1 MENTNTSAKV
11 TKTAKALNITA
22 IVLCVILLPILVFN
36 CILLVKGMINADEV
50 PSVGKYIPLIVES
63 PSMEETI
70 MTGDLIISKKV
81 AEDEVKV
88 GDVITFFD
96 PATNGQSVVTHRIIE
111 AVYEDGVFMG
121 YKTQGDNN
129 ETPELDLVVYD
140 DIIGVWTETRIP
152 TLGSILL
159 FTQKPLGLIICIF
172 IPIACF
178 VAVELLTRYKKDKAS
193 KNDIDALRAELEA
206 LKKEKEN
213 IDNK

>member
-1 MENTNTSAKV
+1 ME
-11 TKTAKALNITA
+11 
-22 IVLCVILLPILVFN
+22 
-36 CILLVKGMINADEV
+36 D
-50 PSVGKYIPLIVES
+50 
-63 PSMEETI
+63 TI

-96 PATNGQSVVTHRIIE
+96 PATDGKSVVTHRIIE
-111 AVYEDGVFMG
+111 AVYDEKDPAKFLG

-129 ETPELDLVVYD
+129 ETPELDLVEYK

-152 TLGSILL
+152 LLGSILL

-178 VAVELLTRYKKDKAS
+178 VGVELFARYKKDKAS

-213 IDNK
+213 SENK

>member
-1 MENTNTSAKV
+1 MENSNSNANV
-11 TKTAKALNITA
+11 TKTAKALNIAA
-22 IVLCVILLPILVFN
+22 IVLCVILLPILCFN

-50 PSVGKYIPLIVES
+50 PSVGKYIPLIVETD
-63 PSMEETI
+63 SMEDTI

-96 PATNGQSVVTHRIIE
+96 PATGGKSVVTHRIIE
-111 AVYEDGVFMG
+111 AVYKNGEFMG

-129 ETPELDLVVYD
+129 ETPELDLVEYK
-140 DIIGVWTETRIP
+140 DIIGVWTEIRIP
-152 TLGSILL
+152 LLGSIML

-178 VAVELLTRYKKDKAS
+178 VGYELLSRYKKDKAS

-213 IDNK
+213 SENK